1 MNLVFHDI
9 PRVKLASDTGASSR
23 LAGSMC
29 GATYR
34 VINATHSA
42 MPTEPDFLPPLW

>member
-9 PRVKLASDTGASSR
+9 PRAKPASDTGASSI

-29 GATYR
+29 GAYLQS
-34 VINATHSA
+34 NQCHSFSYA
-42 MPTEPDFLPPLW
+42 H